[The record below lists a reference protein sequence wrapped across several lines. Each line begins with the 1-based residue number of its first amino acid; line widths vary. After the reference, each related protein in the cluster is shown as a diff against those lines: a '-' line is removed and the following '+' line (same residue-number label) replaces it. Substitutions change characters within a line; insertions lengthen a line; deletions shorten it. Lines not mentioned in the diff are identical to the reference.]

1 MMPQIGHRSASQA
14 DRRRSQPRRLRAK
27 ERPAADAKW
36 VEDIF
41 ETKLTTLALPR
52 EQKASSLLTLPT
64 LCGWRS
70 DRCEIG
76 RIAREDH

>member
-1 MMPQIGHRSASQA
+1 MMPQIGHTGA
-14 DRRRSQPRRLRAK
+14 AK
-27 ERPAADAKW
+27 NALTAADAKW
-36 VEDIF
+36 VEDTF
-41 ETKLTTLALPR
+41 ETKLATLALPR